1 MTKTIQRATLH
12 QYQRSIALATALS
25 CSLATVA
32 YADVQIEGTAA
43 AVRVTT
49 SQDTIA
55 DVLSAFASPFNV
67 KYRSAVPLNAT
78 ANASY
83 SGSFGQVI
91 SRLLDGYNYVIKKD
105 QATTEIIVLGKRG
118 EAAIPPKAS
127 PAKGILSRW
136 R

>member
-1 MTKTIQRATLH
+1 MTRTIQRATLH
-12 QYQRSIALATALS
+12 QHQRLIAFATALF
-25 CSLATVA
+25 CGFATLA
-32 YADVQIEGTAA
+32 YADVHVEGTPA

-55 DVLSAFASPFNV
+55 DVLSAFASFNV
-67 KYRSAVPLNAT
+67 KYRSAVPLDAA

-105 QATTEIIVLGKRG
+105 QDTTEIVVFGKRG
-118 EAAIPPKAS
+118 EAAIPPKAA

>member
-1 MTKTIQRATLH
+1 MTKTIRRAMLH
-12 QYQRSIALATALS
+12 QHQRSIALATALI
-25 CSLATVA
+25 CSFATVA
-32 YADVQIEGTAA
+32 YADVHIEGTPA

-67 KYRSAVPLNAT
+67 KYRSAVPLDAP

-83 SGSFGQVI
+83 AGSFAQVI

-105 QATTEIIVLGKRG
+105 QNTTEIVVLGKRG
-118 EAAIPPKAS
+118 EAAIPPKPS
-127 PAKGILSRW
+127 SAKGVLSRW
-136 R
+136 

>member
-12 QYQRSIALATALS
+12 QHQRSIALATALI

-32 YADVQIEGTAA
+32 YADVQIEGTPA

-49 SQDTIA
+49 SQDTIS
-55 DVLSAFASPFNV
+55 DVLSAFAAPFKV
-67 KYRSAVPLNAT
+67 KYRSAVPLDAAANAT
-78 ANASY
+78 Y

-105 QATTEIIVLGKRG
+105 QDTTEIVVFGKRG

>member
-1 MTKTIQRATLH
+1 MTTTIQRATPH
-12 QYQRSIALATALS
+12 QHQRSIGLAMALA
-25 CSLATVA
+25 CGLATIA
-32 YADVQIEGTAA
+32 YADVQVEGTPA

-67 KYRSAVPLNAT
+67 KYRSAVPLDAA

-83 SGSFGQVI
+83 SGSFAQVI
-91 SRLLDGYNYVIKKD
+91 SRLLDGYNYVVKKD
-105 QATTEIIVLGKRG
+105 QETTEIVVFGKRG
-118 EAAIPPKAS
+118 EASIPPKAS

>member
-12 QYQRSIALATALS
+12 QHQRSIALATALI
-25 CSLATVA
+25 CGFATLA
-32 YADVQIEGTAA
+32 YADVHVEGTPG

-67 KYRSAVPLNAT
+67 KYRSAVPLDA
-78 ANASY
+78 AAAASY

-91 SRLLDGYNYVIKKD
+91 SRLLDGYNYVVKKD
-105 QATTEIIVLGKRG
+105 RETTEIVVFGKRG
-118 EAAIPPKAS
+118 EVSIPPKAS

-136 R
+136 L